1 MYPSRDLVTALDFVE
16 GLEKDG
22 GLNSSE
28 LVTRLSSCLE
38 VVGRVDLAQ
47 LLQSLNVP
55 HVVASMSTS
64 QQQLSLKMRLFMHS
78 KQQSYD
84 FHMRALKKV
93 ETDNVVR
100 MKLLGPIIERLRPS
114 FMESNIQ
121 LMARSL
127 GAAMMVS
134 RQQDLDSLIKTSLV
148 EVSKIDKAYTKAMR
162 ITCVANIEDIPIDE
176 VCDIIEQLHESYRS
190 FNSVMDILNWNLVI
204 RGELKETIEQQ
215 KSPFGTSAEV
225 ACQYLFES
233 SKEISRVDKISRE
246 KEKLDRYLQALR
258 GVYYS
263 ACYYIIIIQ
272 WIASLF
278 CFLNSSSSKYREY
291 KETLRHIVQHKK
303 DDFIQS
309 YKHISE
315 VIGHNVLEHSYARE
329 YL

>member
-1 MYPSRDLVTALDFVE
+1 MHLSQQLTSEDAKKLSFLMYPSHDLVTALDFVE
-16 GLEKDG
+16 RLEKDG

-93 ETDNVVR
+93 ETDNMIR
-100 MKLLGPIIERLRPS
+100 MKLLGPIIERIRPL

-127 GAAMMVS
+127 KLGAAMLVS
-134 RQQDLDSLIKTSLV
+134 RQRDLDSLIKTSLI

-162 ITCVANIEDIPIDE
+162 IVCGANIENIPIDD

-204 RGELKETIEQQ
+204 RGELKETIEQK
-215 KSPFGTSAEV
+215 KSPFGTSAKF
-225 ACQYLFES
+225 ACQYLFEL
-233 SKEISRVDKISRE
+233 SKEISQGDKICRE
-246 KEKLDRYLQALR
+246 KKKVDRYLQALR

-263 ACYYIIIIQ
+263 ACYYINGLPLFF
-272 WIASLF
+272 AS
-278 CFLNSSSSKYREY
+278 
-291 KETLRHIVQHKK
+291 
-303 DDFIQS
+303 
-309 YKHISE
+309 
-315 VIGHNVLEHSYARE
+315 
-329 YL
+329 